1 MTNDI
6 LRHYIPLVKFLGNTL
21 GPDYEIVLHDLT
33 LKQPAIIAITNKHIS
48 GRDMDAP
55 LTNMAMQTIAEKSYT
70 TQDWKLN
77 YRGQSA
83 NGKILRCSTLYIK
96 DGQGKLIGL
105 LCINFDDSRFRD
117 ISEQV
122 FALCHPNKYVT
133 QNIAINTTPLASDN
147 GDSEQETFYNSISA
161 ATEDAL
167 LSVVNTL
174 QVPADRLTQTEKL
187 KILQL
192 LDEKGLF
199 MLKGVVPI
207 IAQKLSCSPASIYR
221 YLSKIRLE
229 SQNKTE

>member
-33 LKQPAIIAITNKHIS
+33 LKQPAIIAIANKHIS

-96 DGQGKLIGL
+96 DGQG
-105 LCINFDDSRFRD
+105 R
-117 ISEQV
+117 
-122 FALCHPNKYVT
+122 
-133 QNIAINTTPLASDN
+133 IA
-147 GDSEQETFYNSISA
+147 
-161 ATEDAL
+161 
-167 LSVVNTL
+167 VH
-174 QVPADRLTQTEKL
+174 
-187 KILQL
+187 
-192 LDEKGLF
+192 
-199 MLKGVVPI
+199 
-207 IAQKLSCSPASIYR
+207 
-221 YLSKIRLE
+221 
-229 SQNKTE
+229 